1 LTEATAVRPGDRIEI
16 EISKGVYRGL
26 GLGRH
31 EGQVVLVR
39 SVYPGE
45 RWRVRVTEVGRGYV
59 RAEREQSLASIPA
72 RRESPCAVFPRC
84 GGCAHQDLDYDSQ
97 LALKRA
103 VLEDALSRAGVTL
116 PADTLVHGSPERGWR
131 TRASLQVE
139 ASRGLVRL
147 GFHEPESHR
156 LVEFETCLQLSDA
169 TNLAVKEL
177 RAALRRRGGLAARL
191 RRIEL
196 TESIDADER
205 TVALVGELDARDA
218 SLLEG
223 MQGELPSLG
232 GLGLL
237 SARDERQRFVPVWGE
252 PHVVSRVRGVA
263 LRVHALS
270 FFQANRFLVERMV
283 DEVERRMPA
292 GLDVLDLYGGVG
304 LFAIALAGRAPAVT
318 CVEVDAHAVHDARAN
333 VRAAGCEN
341 VHVLRSDVTPALGSL
356 PLAKSEGVVVDPPR
370 TGLGPEVVEAL
381 VRRQPRP
388 IVYVSCDPP
397 TFARDLKRLVASGYR
412 LVDCVALDLFP
423 DTFHVE
429 TVALLDHSG

>member
-1 LTEATAVRPGDRIEI
+1 LTEAAAVRPGDRIEL

-31 EGQVVLVR
+31 LGQVVLVR
-39 SVYPGE
+39 SAYPGE

-59 RAEREQSLASIPA
+59 RAEREQSLASVPA
-72 RRESPCAVFPRC
+72 RRESPCPVFPLC

-97 LALKRA
+97 
-103 VLEDALSRAGVTL
+103 
-116 PADTLVHGSPERGWR
+116 
-131 TRASLQVE
+131 RASLQVE

-156 LVEFETCLQLSDA
+156 LVEFETCLQLSDTA
-169 TNLAVKEL
+169 NLAVKEL
-177 RAALRRRGGLAARL
+177 RAALRRRGGLAARV

-205 TVALVGELDARDA
+205 TAALVGDLDARDA

-223 MQGELPSLG
+223 MRGELPSIG

-252 PHVVSRVRGVA
+252 PHVVSRVRGA
-263 LRVHALS
+263 SLRVHALS

-292 GLDVLDLYGGVG
+292 GLGVLDLYGGVG
-304 LFAIALAGRAPAVT
+304 MFAIAVAGRAPGVT

-333 VRAAGCEN
+333 VRGAGCDN
-341 VHVLRSDVTPALGSL
+341 VHVLRSDVVAALGSL
-356 PLAKSEGVVVDPPR
+356 PPAESEGVVVDPPR
-370 TGLGPEVVEAL
+370 TGLGAGVVEAL
-381 VRRQPRP
+381 VRRQPCP

-397 TFARDLKRLVASGYR
+397 TFARDLKRLLASGYR

-429 TVALLDHSG
+429 TIALLEHSG